1 MLSRRVQRKVD
12 AGDYCIIKPAV
23 LLTIKQDNKIAQF
36 EAAGRPVTHNHK
48 KAKVELYNCEAFK
61 AIGKSIFGSN
71 FVELVPL
78 KIKGDD
84 YGHVSDYFVKKRMKF
99 TVSRDILSI
108 INPSVKTMVQ
118 TNSSSILSE
127 YLNQC

>member
-12 AGDYCIIKPAV
+12 VGDYCIIKPSV

-36 EAAGRPVTHNHK
+36 EAVGRPVTQNYK
-48 KAKVELYNCEAFK
+48 KSKVELYNCEAFK
-61 AIGKSIFGSN
+61 AIGRSMFGSN
-71 FVELVPL
+71 LIELVPL
-78 KIKGDD
+78 KIKADE
-84 YGHVSDYFVKKRMKF
+84 YGYVARHFVSKRMKF

-127 YLNQC
+127 YLNHC